1 MQQKKHTWTL
11 LRCLAGLS
19 FTHWL
24 CFSDFN
30 EILHPY
36 EKSGGNDR
44 NPNLMNDFRE
54 ALRDCNLMDVGYKGY
69 PFTQGNE
76 RFGPDFVEGRLDRF
90 LCNNVWSER
99 FVDCATTNLE
109 SWTFDHSPL
118 LMEVQDRGNGLRYQR
133 NRTSRIY
140 YEDMWSSYD
149 TCKGIIEEE
158 WRKHGRWNRDN
169 PIHLFQKVTKDSM
182 ASLLLWSKKEFKGR

>member
-1 MQQKKHTWTL
+1 MASRKQMRCIGVYGHPEMQQKKHTWTL

-69 PFTQGNE
+69 PFT
-76 RFGPDFVEGRLDRF
+76 
-90 LCNNVWSER
+90 
-99 FVDCATTNLE
+99 
-109 SWTFDHSPL
+109 
-118 LMEVQDRGNGLRYQR
+118 
-133 NRTSRIY
+133 
-140 YEDMWSSYD
+140 
-149 TCKGIIEEE
+149 
-158 WRKHGRWNRDN
+158 
-169 PIHLFQKVTKDSM
+169 
-182 ASLLLWSKKEFKGR
+182 